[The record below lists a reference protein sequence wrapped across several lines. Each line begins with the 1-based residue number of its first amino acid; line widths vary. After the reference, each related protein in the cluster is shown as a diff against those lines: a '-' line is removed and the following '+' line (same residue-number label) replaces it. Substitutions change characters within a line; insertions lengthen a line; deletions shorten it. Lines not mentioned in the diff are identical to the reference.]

1 MFIYVCIYLH
11 ILSYDYIF
19 TNFAHSHITFV
30 NLSIVS
36 CMCSYSIEYTWCSRR
51 HTIFSWV
58 PDFLNTFLWPTTE
71 SIYSIYACTQLNNIP
86 IRGWT
91 RHCCYCSRVVS
102 CCPIWVI
109 DVITVI
115 EVGITA
121 PSWKTMTCGWM
132 NHHPSVGKLSSG
144 AVQKQK
150 ERTQDINIPRQ
161 CTAC

>member
-1 MFIYVCIYLH
+1 MFIYVCIYLN

-19 TNFAHSHITFV
+19 INFAHSHITFV

-36 CMCSYSIEYTWCSRR
+36 CMCSYINIEYTWCSRR

-58 PDFLNTFLWPTTE
+58 PDFLNTFLWPTSE
-71 SIYSIYACTQLNNIP
+71 SIYSLYACTQLNNIP

-91 RHCCYCSRVVS
+91 RHNSHDLIVS
-102 CCPIWVI
+102 CSPIWVI

-115 EVGITA
+115 VVGMTA

-144 AVQKQK
+144 AVQN
-150 ERTQDINIPRQ
+150 QDKSSK
-161 CTAC
+161 TTKKAYAGY